1 MGNDDESVEHKS
13 KVLAR
18 SWPELI
24 DSWFGDTARA
34 AVDLMGGH
42 YVQELAKM
50 NRECVAQKLTKKL
63 EARKIDQ
70 PKIISPRV
78 LVPAL
83 TALSEESDDALQE
96 LWANLMAN
104 AMDPDADVDLQKILI
119 ETLRQLEPIDAVL
132 LAQIDAHAQLD
143 TASLT
148 LETIASNVDF
158 RPMALALSHERLA
171 RLGCVQVV
179 TSRFAGKQ
187 ITATDGKR
195 EYSVRGQHPTF
206 DLTALGIEL
215 LRAVRPVG
223 LNVNPN

>member
-1 MGNDDESVEHKS
+1 
-13 KVLAR
+13 
-18 SWPELI
+18 
-24 DSWFGDTARA
+24 
-34 AVDLMGGH
+34 
-42 YVQELAKM
+42 M